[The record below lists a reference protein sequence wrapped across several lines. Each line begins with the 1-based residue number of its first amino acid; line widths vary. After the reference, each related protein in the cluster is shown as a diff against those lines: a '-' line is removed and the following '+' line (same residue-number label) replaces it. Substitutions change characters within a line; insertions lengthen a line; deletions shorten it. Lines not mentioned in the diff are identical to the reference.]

1 MLTWVGKRRLTQVTA
16 YPAQHVERPT
26 RHQRQSAPPMHC
38 FLRCGAQF
46 ALRRVAWSNLCAN
59 DASAACSVA
68 NTSAAQMSSDTL
80 GQP

>member
-46 ALRRVAWSNLCAN
+46 ALSRVAWSNLCAN
-59 DASAACSVA
+59 DARCSKFRRQHKCG
-68 NTSAAQMSSDTL
+68 TDEQ
-80 GQP
+80 